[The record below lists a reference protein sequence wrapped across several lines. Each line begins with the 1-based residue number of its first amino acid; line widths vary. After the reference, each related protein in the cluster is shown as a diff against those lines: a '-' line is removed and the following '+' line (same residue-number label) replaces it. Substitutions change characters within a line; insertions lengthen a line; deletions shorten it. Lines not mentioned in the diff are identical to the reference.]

1 MKKINKYECVYVGER
16 GVHVPC
22 HLLAE
27 YIPWSKRRCFIPSEI
42 SGNNHAMLISGHA
55 CQKNKNLLNWRRFFP
70 SFFSL

>member
-27 YIPWSKRRCFIPSEI
+27 YDPWSKRRSFIPSEI
-42 SGNNHAMLISGHA
+42 SGNNHAMLI
-55 CQKNKNLLNWRRFFP
+55 
-70 SFFSL
+70 